1 MFILVVFTLG
11 LIPTVNLSS
20 PRLKSGGIVE
30 KRAELRASSRLVWVA
45 PCLTVYT
52 HTNVFVAF
60 SGKPVQSHTGNR
72 HTKNVPFFI
81 FLLMSQ
87 LFFSVFLIPGA

>member
-1 MFILVVFTLG
+1 MSILVVFILG

-52 HTNVFVAF
+52 HTQRQTR
-60 SGKPVQSHTGNR
+60 P
-72 HTKNVPFFI
+72 
-81 FLLMSQ
+81 
-87 LFFSVFLIPGA
+87 IPYCK